1 MGNIN
6 IITNRDGLLGQTAD
20 TLRQTNQVFK
30 ALLADEMANEVRK
43 ANTTTGI
50 NTSTGLVWY
59 DLQAGAK
66 LLYPV
71 LTPLRNEIPRVMG
84 DGGTATNWKAIT
96 GINVGRVSIGVSEG
110 NRNAAMQTT
119 EQDYLAKY
127 ATIGLENFVTFEGD
141 EAAGKFDDSKS
152 LASRTLLQA
161 MMIGEEGVII
171 GGNASLALGTTPTPA
186 VAAIGS
192 GGTIPTATVV
202 SVICA
207 ALTYDGYVNG
217 SVSAGIIASVTRTN
231 ADSSQDTF
239 GGGVAQKSA
248 GANVTT
254 AAASSSVSAVVGTPV
269 KGAVAYAWFW
279 GTVGNE
285 TLGAITTINSV
296 LITTAV
302 GSGTQLASSLPTA
315 DNSTN
320 ALLFDGMIT
329 QIMKPGSNSYVYS
342 MPNGAAGTGTGLTAS
357 GAGGVTEIDNA
368 LRSFW
373 DNYRLSPEE
382 ILVNSQELTNITKKV
397 ISNGGAPLFRF
408 NIDGQKGESADVTVT
423 AGSVVGSYLN
433 QFALG
438 GGTLIAI
445 RLHPN
450 IPAGTIIFRRKSSPY
465 PISNVTNIMEIRTRR
480 DYYQVAWP
488 LRTRKYEFGVY
499 ASEVLAIYF
508 TPAFGIISN
517 IANA

>member
-1 MGNIN
+1 MAIN
-6 IITNRDGLLGQTAD
+6 IVTNRDGLIGQTAD

-50 NTSTGLVWY
+50 STQTGLTWY

-71 LTPLRNEIPRVMG
+71 LTPLRNEIPRVQG
-84 DGGTATNWKAIT
+84 DGGTATNWKAVT

-119 EQDYLAKY
+119 EQDYVAKY
-127 ATIGLENFVTFEGD
+127 ATIGLENFCTFEAD
-141 EAAGKFDDSKS
+141 EASEKFDDAKS

-161 MMIGEEGVII
+161 TMIGEEGVIV
-171 GGNASLALGTTPTPA
+171 GGNASLALGTTPTPT

-192 GGTIPTATVV
+192 GGAIPTSTVV
-202 SVICA
+202 SVIA
-207 ALTYDGYVNG
+207 VALTYDGWVNG
-217 SVSAGIIASVTRTN
+217 AVSSGIIASITRTN
-231 ADSSQDTF
+231 ADNSTDTF

-248 GANVTT
+248 NASVTT
-254 AAASSSVSAVVGTPV
+254 AAGGSSVSAVVASPV

-279 GTVGNE
+279 GTAGNE
-285 TLGAITTINSV
+285 TLGAITTVNSI
-296 LITTAV
+296 LITTAT
-302 GSGTQLASSLPTA
+302 GTGTQLASALPSA
-315 DNSTN
+315 DNSKN

-329 QIMKPGSNSYVYS
+329 QICTSGSNSYFYA
-342 MPNGAAGTGTGLTAS
+342 MPNGTAGTGTGLTS
-357 GAGGVTEIDNA
+357 NSSGGVVEIDNA

-373 DNYRLSPEE
+373 DNYKLSPEE
-382 ILVNSQELTNITKKV
+382 ILVNAQELTNITKKV
-397 ISNGGAPLFRF
+397 IAGGGTPLFRF
-408 NIDGQKGESADVTVT
+408 NMDKGGDSADVTVT
-423 AGSVVGSYLN
+423 AGAIVGSYLN
-433 QFALG
+433 QFSLG
-438 GGTLIAI
+438 GGTLVNI

-450 IPAGTIIFRRKSSPY
+450 VPPGTMIFRRKSAPY
-465 PISNVTNIMEIRTRR
+465 PISNVTNIMEVRTRK

-488 LRTRKYEFGVY
+488 LRTRKYEFGTY

-508 TPAFGIISN
+508 TPAFGIITN
-517 IANA
+517 IGNS

>member
-6 IITNRDGLLGQTAD
+6 IISNRDGLIGQTAD

-50 NTSTGLVWY
+50 STQTGLTWY

-71 LTPLRNEIPRVMG
+71 LTPLRNEIPRVQG

-110 NRNAAMQTT
+110 NRNASMQTT

-127 ATIGLENFVTFEGD
+127 ATIGLENFCTFEAD
-141 EAAGKFDDSKS
+141 EAAEKFDDAKS

-171 GGNASLALGTTPTPA
+171 GGNASLALGTTPTPT
-186 VAAIGS
+186 VAAIAS
-192 GGTIPTATVV
+192 GGTINTGTVV
-202 SVICA
+202 SVIA
-207 ALTYDGYVNG
+207 VALTYDGWVNG
-217 SVSAGIIASVTRTN
+217 SVASGIIASITRTN
-231 ADSSQDTF
+231 ADSSTDTF
-239 GGGVAQKSA
+239 GGGVAQKSVA
-248 GANVTT
+248 ANVTT
-254 AAASSSVSAVVGTPV
+254 GANSASVSAVVANPV
-269 KGAVAYAWFW
+269 KGAVAYAWYW

-296 LITTAV
+296 LITTPT
-302 GSGTQLASSLPTA
+302 GTGTQLASSLPAA
-315 DNSTN
+315 DNSKN
-320 ALLFDGMIT
+320 ALLFDGILT
-329 QIMKPGSNSYVYS
+329 QICTTGSNSYCYS
-342 MPNGAAGTGTGLTAS
+342 MPNGTAGTGTGLTANSS
-357 GAGGVTEIDNA
+357 GGITEIDNA

-382 ILVNSQELTNITKKV
+382 ILVNAQELGNITKKV
-397 ISNGGAPLFRF
+397 IAGGGTPLFRF
-408 NIDGQKGESADVTVT
+408 NMDKNEGADVTVT
-423 AGSVVGSYLN
+423 AGAVVGSYLN

-438 GGTLIAI
+438 GGTLVQI

-450 IPAGTIIFRRKSSPY
+450 VPPGTIIFRRKSAPY
-465 PISNVTNIMEIRTRR
+465 PISNVTNIMEIRTRK

-508 TPAFGIISN
+508 TPAFGIITN
-517 IANA
+517 IGNS